1 MITKRLLSYLVVC
14 NIMLQNVGD
23 KVEDIILTDPG
34 ELARRAAVLLYTIL
48 HQKKMCSSLNIQTM
62 VNAMTDSDWE
72 VKLHVLEFWTI
83 YIQNLIDIEE
93 KDKESAVEGHWLKE
107 FCITG
112 GAEGLMLAVHDTD
125 KAVQTKAIQ
134 LANLIYTTVEN
145 YQTLF
150 GCKRMKMSADYFNE
164 MSQIE
169 KSDDKANMKDNHSVL
184 SFISILNDIEFKNLL
199 KQSNESSD
207 QHMSNPC
214 TLLQDILISMTPKNS
229 IQENEDSSTCALA
242 VDCY

>member
-1 MITKRLLSYLVVC
+1 
-14 NIMLQNVGD
+14 
-23 KVEDIILTDPG
+23 
-34 ELARRAAVLLYTIL
+34 
-48 HQKKMCSSLNIQTM
+48 
-62 VNAMTDSDWE
+62 
-72 VKLHVLEFWTI
+72 
-83 YIQNLIDIEE
+83 
-93 KDKESAVEGHWLKE
+93 
-107 FCITG
+107 
-112 GAEGLMLAVHDTD
+112 MLAVHDTD

-164 MSQIE
+164 MSQSE
-169 KSDDKANMKDNHSVL
+169 KSDDKANRKDNHSVL

-214 TLLQDILISMTPKNS
+214 SLHCFKIY
-229 IQENEDSSTCALA
+229 SSR
-242 VDCY
+242 